1 MAQILLVKHP
11 AIPNPETPPTPRVKL
26 GADEKL
32 HRIVVHRVGRVAADV
47 LSGPKLSHGLE
58 VLVKRKIKSDAGNE
72 FVRTIKVHRIAIL
85 WIAVENVAEVGR
97 KVHVLTQPSIDKSN
111 QAEIT
116 NVASR
121 AGAALQLIEVALGLV
136 RIPAIERNKT
146 KSERVVRRGQA
157 NLGAGHKVS
166 EARLAIQSINER
178 SIRQVRRRYCKGH
191 RHHNRTLRGRQPR
204 GTTVARQ
211 RRAWQRRRREH
222 YTRQY

>member
-1 MAQILLVKHP
+1 M
-11 AIPNPETPPTPRVKL
+11 
-26 GADEKL
+26 
-32 HRIVVHRVGRVAADV
+32 AADV
-47 LSGPKLSHGLE
+47 LSGPKLSQRLE
-58 VLVKRKIKSDAGNE
+58 VLVNRKIKADAGNE
-72 FVRTIKVHRIAIL
+72 FVRTIKVHSIAIL
-85 WIAVENVAEVGR
+85 RIAVENVAQVGR
-97 KVHVLTQPSIDKSN
+97 EVHVLTQPSIDKSN

-121 AGAALQLIEVALGLV
+121 TGAALQLIEVALGLV

-166 EARLAIQSINER
+166 EARLTIQSINER

-191 RHHNRTLRGRQPR
+191 RHHNRIQRARTSRR
-204 GTTVARQ
+204 TAVTRQ

-222 YTRQY
+222 

>member
-1 MAQILLVKHP
+1 MP
-11 AIPNPETPPTPRVKL
+11 SIPGPKAPPTPRINL
-26 GADEKL
+26 QADEKF

-47 LSGPKLSHGLE
+47 LSGPKLSQRLE
-58 VLVKRKIKSDAGNE
+58 VLVNRKVNADARKE
-72 FVRTIKVHRIAIL
+72 LVRTIKVHRIAIL
-85 WIAVENVAEVGR
+85 WIAVENVAQVGR
-97 KVHVLTQPSIDKSN
+97 KVHMLTQPSIDKSN
-111 QAEIT
+111 QAEIA
-116 NVASR
+116 NVASGT
-121 AGAALQLIEVALGLV
+121 GAALQLIEVALGFV

-204 GTTVARQ
+204 ETTVTRQ